1 MKKFLFIALT
11 AALLASCQNN
21 PSDSDNNQNTPPQNQ
36 TVTLQSRLQSA
47 EPGTTIDLES
57 EKLSVTDNGSYTI
70 DKALTIKN
78 GDLKNATF
86 TVKATGVKFEKM
98 KNISNINVAAEVG
111 DGDFSVVNCNEIDI
125 INVNG
130 GGANSIHIENTTVLK
145 LIVQKKM

>member
-21 PSDSDNNQNTPPQNQ
+21 PSDSDNNQ

-86 TVKATGVKFEKM
+86 TVKATG
-98 KNISNINVAAEVG
+98 
-111 DGDFSVVNCNEIDI
+111 C
-125 INVNG
+125 
-130 GGANSIHIENTTVLK
+130 
-145 LIVQKKM
+145 